1 MVTKNRMNGKLLVGD
16 KAIPLYYSEKSK
28 RISENP
34 NKAKEYYCF
43 IDRNEIDKIDN
54 ELPL

>member
-1 MVTKNRMNGKLLVGD
+1 MNGKLLTGD
-16 KAIPLYYSEKSK
+16 NAIPLYYSEKSK

-43 IDRNEIDKIDN
+43 IDRNEIDEIDN